1 MILLGD
7 GEELLPSFIDALQE
21 VRSESRSVRL
31 RRLAQVPGIY
41 VPSLNDPQE
50 VLACC
55 KGTVEQAGG
64 YKWTFAA
71 PRPKLDAADV
81 QELIDGNYAIQI
93 QQRNPKKAGTK
104 SALLYDQYKGA
115 ESIRDMLALGA
126 RRADGDHG

>member
-1 MILLGD
+1 MD
-7 GEELLPSFIDALQE
+7 N
-21 VRSESRSVRL
+21 
-31 RRLAQVPGIY
+31 

-104 SALLYDQYKGA
+104 SALLYDQYEAVWK
-115 ESIRDMLALGA
+115 SLLGDGVA
-126 RRADGDHG
+126 APAPSSGEDPASSRHRAGVASMAWRSLRRFSMDAP